1 MSNCGTS
8 KVAQRCLRRHSFA
21 QDSLAIGRQRT
32 AGGPACRLLAKG
44 RELLVQCFGAA
55 PEGTPAGA
63 ASPPVGTG
71 LGAGCVQELCE
82 GSNVPAPLR
91 VLLSLTVGMGQRCL
105 ACPAWQK
112 WRVKPRWCSCCC
124 RRRKRSLAGGWEHQ
138 DLVLVRVRCEE
149 AVTCRTAAVG
159 GDVSCHKHSQMACL
173 N

>member
-82 GSNVPAPLR
+82 GGNVPAPPQGAPVPNSGHGAVMLGLSCLAEMEGEAQV
-91 VLLSLTVGMGQRCL
+91 VLLLLQEEETV
-105 ACPAWQK
+105 P
-112 WRVKPRWCSCCC
+112 S
-124 RRRKRSLAGGWEHQ
+124 RRLGASGLGAG
-138 DLVLVRVRCEE
+138 
-149 AVTCRTAAVG
+149 
-159 GDVSCHKHSQMACL
+159 
-173 N
+173 